1 MKPRNNLRVGEFCV
15 CEPLKSHLNIPCF
28 FQFQGNPLI
37 HSIKSAAATG
47 LIYGSEL
54 SQAVQEVM
62 ADVRR
67 HVGDQLFVSTDA
79 VTTQSESHNN
89 AKISQNAQIVD
100 SNVVDFD
107 VALMEESSPSPPQK
121 TFTEQLQVYP
131 LLPEL
136 LLCLPI
142 YLLFPSNHQELC
154 FTNP

>member
-1 MKPRNNLRVGEFCV
+1 MITIGRQY
-15 CEPLKSHLNIPCF
+15 CF
-28 FQFQGNPLI
+28 ENFFSLFHFQGNPLI

-54 SQAVQEVM
+54 SQAVQEVT

-89 AKISQNAQIVD
+89 AAAPVAAKISQNAQIVD

-131 LLPEL
+131 LPIAL
-136 LLCLPI
+136 LL
-142 YLLFPSNHQELC
+142 LLFSI
-154 FTNP
+154 